1 MTVATM
7 KRKSFI
13 KDIKKDWMLYTML
26 IILVVSL
33 FIFNYIPM
41 FGIQIAFKDY
51 IIPLGNRKGGI
62 WGSPW
67 AKNDLGQIDLLKN
80 FKILFSDPKFWT
92 TLKNTLR
99 ISSLRIIFG
108 FPVPIILV
116 LLLNEL
122 TSEKYK
128 KLVQGI
134 SYLPYFISWVIISN
148 IFFDLT
154 KTDSGFQL
162 VLESIFGHQIKFF
175 GDDNLF
181 LLIIILTDIW
191 KNAGWGTIIYFAALS
206 NISPELY
213 EAASI
218 DGANRFQKMLYITLP
233 GLVPAISINLI
244 FALSGI
250 IYGGF
255 DQIYN
260 MYNETVYGKGD
271 ILETYLF
278 RSGLLGGDYS
288 LGTALGLFNSIIGL
302 ALTLLANK
310 IIKKLG
316 GNGIW

>member
-1 MTVATM
+1 MTAVTM

-41 FGIQIAFKDY
+41 AGIQIAFKDY

-80 FKILFSDPKFWT
+80 FKILFSDPKFWA

-181 LLIIILTDIW
+181 LLIVILTDIW

-302 ALTLLANK
+302 ALTLIANK

>member
-1 MTVATM
+1 MTVVTM

-41 FGIQIAFKDY
+41 AGIQIAFKDY

-67 AKNDLGQIDLLKN
+67 AKNDFGQIDLLKN

-181 LLIIILTDIW
+181 LLIVILTDIW

-218 DGANRFQKMLYITLP
+218 DGANRFQKMFYITLP

>member
-1 MTVATM
+1 MTTATM

-41 FGIQIAFKDY
+41 AGIQIAFKDY

-80 FKILFSDPKFWT
+80 FKILFSDPKFWA

-162 VLESIFGHQIKFF
+162 VLEGIFGHQIKFF

-218 DGANRFQKMLYITLP
+218 DGANRFQKMFYITLP

>member
-1 MTVATM
+1 MTAVTM
-7 KRKSFI
+7 KKKSFI

-33 FIFNYIPM
+33 FIFNYIPIS
-41 FGIQIAFKDY
+41 GIQIAFKDY

-80 FKILFSDPKFWT
+80 FKILFSDPKFWA

-162 VLESIFGHQIKFF
+162 VLEGIFGHQIKFF

-233 GLVPAISINLI
+233 GLIPAISINLI

>member
-1 MTVATM
+1 M
-7 KRKSFI
+7 
-13 KDIKKDWMLYTML
+13 
-26 IILVVSL
+26 
-33 FIFNYIPM
+33 
-41 FGIQIAFKDY
+41 
-51 IIPLGNRKGGI
+51 
-62 WGSPW
+62 
-67 AKNDLGQIDLLKN
+67 
-80 FKILFSDPKFWT
+80 
-92 TLKNTLR
+92 
-99 ISSLRIIFG
+99 
-108 FPVPIILV
+108 PIILV

-181 LLIIILTDIW
+181 LLIVILTDIW

-218 DGANRFQKMLYITLP
+218 DGANRFQKMFYITLP

-278 RSGLLGGDYS
+278 RIGILEGQYDVGA
-288 LGTALGLFNSIIGL
+288 ALGLFNSIIAL
-302 ALTLLANK
+302 VLTLIANK
-310 IIKKLG
+310 IIKKIG
-316 GNGIW
+316 GEPIW

>member
-1 MTVATM
+1 MTAVTM

-41 FGIQIAFKDY
+41 AGIQIAFKDY

-67 AKNDLGQIDLLKN
+67 AKNDFGQIDLLKN

-181 LLIIILTDIW
+181 LLIVILTDIW

-218 DGANRFQKMLYITLP
+218 DGANRFQKMFYITLP

>member
-1 MTVATM
+1 MTTATM

-33 FIFNYIPM
+33 FIFNYIPIA
-41 FGIQIAFKDY
+41 GIQIAFKDY

-80 FKILFSDPKFWT
+80 FKILFSDPKFWA

-181 LLIIILTDIW
+181 LLIVILTDIW

-233 GLVPAISINLI
+233 GLIPAISINLI

>member
-1 MTVATM
+1 MTAVTM

-13 KDIKKDWMLYTML
+13 RDIKKDWMLYTML

-41 FGIQIAFKDY
+41 AGIQIAFKDY

-67 AKNDLGQIDLLKN
+67 AKNDFGQIDLLKN
-80 FKILFSDPKFWT
+80 FKILFSDPKFWA

-181 LLIIILTDIW
+181 LLIVILTDIW

-288 LGTALGLFNSIIGL
+288 LGTAFGLFNSIIGL
-302 ALTLLANK
+302 ALTLIANK